1 VTCSALEKATQSHA
15 ARNTAL
21 PDGWGVSQIGD
32 IAVVTDYV
40 ANGSFAS
47 LRENV
52 KYLKEPGYAVLIRTT
67 DHNKGWNGDYV
78 YMDKHAYEFLAKSVV
93 KPGDIVV
100 SNVGEPGQVFRAPD
114 LKMPMTLG
122 PNSILLKPIGDQ
134 IEKGFLENFLKSPY
148 GQQLIHGITSATTQ
162 RKFNKTEFRRLKIP
176 IAPSA
181 EQKRI
186 VEKVEELLA
195 RNNAARDRLAKV
207 PLILKRLRQ
216 SVLAAACSGRLTAD
230 WREKN
235 RDLESA
241 ETLLEN
247 IQERRLQQANTPS
260 QRQKIN
266 EIYSY
271 QKEGDSHSLP
281 ENWRYLALDKLCE
294 SFQYGTSKKSEP
306 SGKVA
311 VLRMGNIQDGEID
324 WSDLVYTS
332 DDEEIEK
339 YKLNPRDVLFN
350 RTNSPELV
358 GKTAIYRGDRPAI
371 FAGYLIKIHNF
382 KELDSRY
389 LNFCLNM
396 IYAKGFCLKAKT
408 DGVSQSNINAQKLG
422 KFEVP
427 FCPLEE
433 QLEIVRRVEAMF
445 KLADVIEKRVSAA
458 TMRAE
463 KLTQAI
469 LVKAFRGEL
478 VSTEAEL
485 ARRDG
490 RSYETA
496 SELLARIKSEKDAKQ
511 TSQKARRNRG

>member
-1 VTCSALEKATQSHA
+1 MDVAVYGSNGIVGQHHIALTKGPTII
-15 ARNTAL
+15 
-21 PDGWGVSQIGD
+21 IGRKGTVG
-32 IAVVTDYV
+32 AVHYSNDACWPIDTTYYIDEF
-40 ANGSFAS
+40 NGLEPKYLLYS
-47 LRENV
+47 LRSLSLTE
-52 KYLKEPGYAVLIRTT
+52 LDTSTAIPGLNRNELY
-67 DHNKGWNGDYV
+67 
-78 YMDKHAYEFLAKSVV
+78 
-93 KPGDIVV
+93 
-100 SNVGEPGQVFRAPD
+100 
-114 LKMPMTLG
+114 
-122 PNSILLKPIGDQ
+122 DQ
-134 IEKGFLENFLKSPY
+134 HLPLSP
-148 GQQLIHGITSATTQ
+148 L
-162 RKFNKTEFRRLKIP
+162 
-176 IAPSA
+176 A

-186 VEKVEELLA
+186 VVKLEGLLA
-195 RNNAARDRLAKV
+195 RVNVTKERLAKV
-207 PLILKRLRQ
+207 SKILKRLRQ
-216 SVLAAACSGRLTAD
+216 AVLAAACSGRLTAD

-235 RDLESA
+235 PDLESV

-260 QRQKIN
+260 QKQKMN

-271 QKEGDSHSLP
+271 QEEGDSHSLP

-389 LNFCLNM
+389 LNFCLNT
-396 IYAKGFCLKAKT
+396 IYAKDFCLKAKT
-408 DGVSQSNINAQKLG
+408 DGVSQSNVNAQKLG

-427 FCPLEE
+427 FCSLEE

-445 KLADVIEKRVSAA
+445 KLADAIEKRLAPA
-458 TMRAE
+458 TARAE
-463 KLTQAI
+463 KMTQAI
-469 LVKAFRGEL
+469 LAKAFRGQL
-478 VSTEAEL
+478 VPTEAEL
-485 ARRDG
+485 ARREG
-490 RSYETA
+490 RGYEPA
-496 SELLARIKSEKDAKQ
+496 SELSARIKSERESEKKMN
-511 TSQKARRNRG
+511 TGYCRRIPRK